1 MKTPERIFDERN
13 WFATEEE
20 MSIVE
25 EMMIEYAEQFKD
37 SKNGYCQGSTDAH
50 KLLLKTL
57 YNEIEA
63 NCEEHIRSGGLR
75 FYGVSFA
82 EIKSIFEVLGYIQE
96 PKF

>member
-1 MKTPERIFDERN
+1 
-13 WFATEEE
+13 
-20 MSIVE
+20 MSIVK

-57 YNEIEA
+57 YKEIEA
-63 NCEEHIRSGGLR
+63 HCSEHIKSGGLR

-82 EIKSIFEVLGYIQE
+82 EIKQIFEYLMSVFNIKYELVDGKIGS
-96 PKF
+96 FS